1 MFGTLLSNFE
11 PVQSSKRRL
20 AGQGG
25 PRQTHA
31 AAPFDHGPRD
41 AELTPRGLNLPP
53 LAKLQHPQQP
63 SPLEPHTVPSAAS
76 DAACPRAVWR
86 DHVDSGATEAM
97 SPSEERAASARHAL
111 NTCRHHLRERL
122 EAQRMDRQLADRR
135 EMAELNTL
143 IRSYRLIEMAM
154 EKEHDDWDPIEG
166 AIDRRRRASTDPAA
180 PRRCHPRPRRGVAP
194 RAGARALPRR
204 ATERRSNHRRL
215 IEAVR
220 CDPRHDVVVLLL
232 SPGPSSPSPRDADHE
247 SPPRPPPGG
256 ARARAS

>member
-63 SPLEPHTVPSAAS
+63 SPLEPHTVPSPAS

-86 DHVDSGATEAM
+86 DHVDSGATEAT
-97 SPSEERAASARHAL
+97 SP
-111 NTCRHHLRERL
+111 CRTFGLCVTPD
-122 EAQRMDRQLADRR
+122 ATARR
-135 EMAELNTL
+135 ECTASNT
-143 IRSYRLIEMAM
+143 
-154 EKEHDDWDPIEG
+154 
-166 AIDRRRRASTDPAA
+166 T
-180 PRRCHPRPRRGVAP
+180 
-194 RAGARALPRR
+194 
-204 ATERRSNHRRL
+204 N
-215 IEAVR
+215 
-220 CDPRHDVVVLLL
+220 
-232 SPGPSSPSPRDADHE
+232 
-247 SPPRPPPGG
+247 
-256 ARARAS
+256 